1 MEGVC
6 PTGDPCLLIR
16 LSFVSLKEN
25 LIPNTTLIDELF
37 ASSVLSAK
45 EKADYTNVNNIK
57 CGKLIK
63 EIVQKGRDACEKFL
77 SILEKAEYGCL
88 QKMRHQ
94 APLEDDGDSFPKEHL
109 KKYRTLFLEELEPT
123 KTADYLYQYSVFDK
137 NIHDEI
143 EKESSRLHKAQL
155 ILHHLSDKSPRCL
168 KIFGQVLIHSK
179 QDFIITMLHEREGRN
194 SLTPKEQCERCIR
207 INFRYIR
214 EMLHFDITL
223 DTLIQEGIFEARQ
236 EFKATTVNRGKLVK
250 ESIKKGPRACD
261 SLLRCLESQLK
272 EAYDKV
278 VKTFND
284 RQTVDLRRKI
294 NVTIRRTDLTR
305 LENFFISELEPLEMS
320 DILFE
325 ESVLTVS
332 EHDLIEENRS
342 LKQRNEILL
351 GCLKKRPEDQLYLF
365 VYALMEGKKD
375 FILEEIQK
383 PPTENTSDQISGSES
398 QISLI
403 IDKGVPL
410 LVSTGVMPKMD
421 LKMIIEEKDNPDS
434 NIKRVVKVINT
445 DSSLKIEVAQDTHM
459 EVKEATTGS
468 IVIHLCPL
476 TDNAVHRF
484 LGKDGSIIQ
493 NMIEKLFTSAGL
505 DKLLKKRRELE
516 IVVKVIKKDPSP
528 DEKVSRS
535 QEPDDI
541 TRRKIQKNETFLID
555 ELEPSQLMT
564 YLLQKKCLTPENK
577 SEIEREGGRKKRGIK
592 LLQTIRTSENKE
604 ILGSFIKYLQSIS
617 RDDLVEMVQATSKDK
632 DIHEKAEKIKEAL
645 LLNFKDIVDEI
656 EVNIMNETLQKFKTI
671 HDLQED
677 MKTFLPESGKSRSER
692 AHNFLTF
699 VFKHDEYVIELENV
713 LRQNN
718 MDHLLEVKGK
728 MEGKEDV
735 EEYLPF
741 TEKGDKELSLS
752 TKPPKYP
759 RLSKSEDILPDSKE
773 KNPQEA
779 KPLKEGVLF
788 NCKFKVVLGKEGED
802 KGKLSSQEPVEK
814 EMHIEED
821 LPFTKKGSKE
831 LSAVGPVHGEHA
843 HLTKSAQCP
852 TEETLQEDEKI
863 VVAIDFGTTYSG
875 FAYSLTKTSEVIL
888 QKWDPKAGD
897 KVDAS
902 LKTPTSLLLDNKNKF
917 VAFGF
922 DAERLYKEYVDD
934 EKHESIRFF
943 RNFKMKLLKKETLGS
958 SMEIKDHMGKPLAAL
973 EVFSK
978 SLEYMKE
985 MVLEKIQEKYED
997 LVIKEERIHWI
1008 VTVPAIWDEFAKQ
1021 FMREAAEKASIPS
1034 KHLHLALEPE
1044 CAAVYVLSGAKL
1056 KLSGDQSEK
1065 TVGEQIFVA
1074 DLGGGTADFSVVE
1087 ITEHHTLKHLHYASG
1102 GEWGGK
1108 NVNKEIFDIF
1118 ESIFGAKVM
1127 KKFSDMKAEI
1137 LQMENDIEL
1146 KKRDMKT
1153 EDKLSFSLLPSLSSL
1168 CRDVNNENFKDM
1180 IEKSGYKNVVYKTGK
1195 IIFDAS
1201 LVKRI
1206 FGTVVSKI
1214 AGHMKSVLA
1223 QQPKANDI
1231 KTIILV
1237 GGFAKSDFVYEYI
1250 KKEFSDKE
1258 VIVPIDPDLAVLKG
1272 AVKFGHLDG
1281 IIEMRVC
1288 NYTYGVETNRYRL
1301 ASDPQDKI
1309 KYIGNKHQC
1318 TQVFEKLITIGDK
1331 VLVNDKV
1338 EKKFNASTADMTKM
1352 KINIYRSKE
1361 KSPLF
1366 VTDEGCEL
1374 FATMTVQMPD
1384 TEGGTERA
1392 VAISIEFGKTEIF
1405 FSGKDE
1411 STGAEMQVTMEMIW

>member
-1 MEGVC
+1 
-6 PTGDPCLLIR
+6 
-16 LSFVSLKEN
+16 
-25 LIPNTTLIDELF
+25 
-37 ASSVLSAK
+37 
-45 EKADYTNVNNIK
+45 
-57 CGKLIK
+57 
-63 EIVQKGRDACEKFL
+63 
-77 SILEKAEYGCL
+77 
-88 QKMRHQ
+88 
-94 APLEDDGDSFPKEHL
+94 
-109 KKYRTLFLEELEPT
+109 
-123 KTADYLYQYSVFDK
+123 
-137 NIHDEI
+137 
-143 EKESSRLHKAQL
+143 
-155 ILHHLSDKSPRCL
+155 
-168 KIFGQVLIHSK
+168 
-179 QDFIITMLHEREGRN
+179 
-194 SLTPKEQCERCIR
+194 
-207 INFRYIR
+207 
-214 EMLHFDITL
+214 MLHFDITL
-223 DTLIQEGIFEARQ
+223 DHLRQEGIFKEQ
-236 EFKATTVNRGKLVK
+236 GFKENRVHRGKLVK
-250 ESIKKGPRACD
+250 ETIRKGPRACE
-261 SLLRCLESQLK
+261 SLLRCLESQQNGIH
-272 EAYDKV
+272 DKV
-278 VKTFND
+278 VKTLND
-284 RQTVDLRRKI
+284 RKTVDLRRNI
-294 NVTIRRTDLTR
+294 NVTIKRTDLIR
-305 LENFFISELEPLEMS
+305 LEKFLVMELDSFELS

-325 ESVLTVS
+325 ESVLTVTD
-332 EHDLIEENRS
+332 HDIIEEQGS
-342 LKQRNEILL
+342 LRKRNEILL
-351 GCLKKRPEDQLYLF
+351 RHLKDQPEDQLYLF
-365 VYALMEGKKD
+365 VYALMEGKQD
-375 FILEEIQK
+375 YILEEIKKQQ
-383 PPTENTSDQISGSES
+383 TEHSDQFSAPVSSKS
-398 QISLI
+398 QISLTV
-403 IDKGVPL
+403 DKGVPCL
-410 LVSTGVMPKMD
+410 IAKGGIRNMD
-421 LKMIIEEKDNPDS
+421 IKMIIEEKDNPDS
-434 NIKRVVKVINT
+434 NIKGIVQVINS
-445 DSSLKIEVAQDTHM
+445 DPSLKIVVVEDTHM
-459 EVKEATTGS
+459 VVKEATTGS
-468 IVIHLCPL
+468 IIIHLCPL

-516 IVVKVIKKDPSP
+516 IVVKVIEKDPSP

-535 QEPDDI
+535 QEPDDM
-541 TRRKIQKNETFLID
+541 TRRKIQKNETFLVD

-604 ILGSFIKYLQSIS
+604 ILSSFIKYLQSIS
-617 RDDLVEMVQATSKDK
+617 RDDLVEMVQATLKDK
-632 DIHEKAEKIKEAL
+632 DIHKKAEKIKEAL

-656 EVNIMNETLQKFKTI
+656 EVNVMNETLQKFKTI

-677 MKTFLPESGKSRSER
+677 MKTFLPDSGKSRSER

-713 LRQNN
+713 LRKNN

-735 EEYLPF
+735 KENLPF

-752 TKPPKYP
+752 TKPPKIP
-759 RLSKSEDILPDSKE
+759 RLSKSENILPDSKE

-779 KPLKEGVLF
+779 KLLKEGVLF
-788 NCKFKVVLGKEGED
+788 DCTFKVVLGKEGEKRKRLYD
-802 KGKLSSQEPVEK
+802 IPFQGPL

-821 LPFTKKGSKE
+821 LPFTKKGDKE
-831 LSAVGPVHGEHA
+831 LSAVGRVHGHA

-852 TEETLQEDEKI
+852 RDETLQEDEKI

-875 FAYSLTKTSEVIL
+875 FAYSRTKTPEVIV
-888 QKWDPKAGD
+888 QKWIPEAGD
-897 KVDAS
+897 KEGVS
-902 LKTPTSLLLDNKNKF
+902 LKAPTSLLLDNKNSF

-922 DAERLYKEYVDD
+922 NAEQLYKEYAED

-1034 KHLHLALEPE
+1034 KQLHLALEPE

-1056 KLSGDQSEK
+1056 KLSGDLSEN

-1087 ITEHHTLKHLHYASG
+1087 ITEKHTLKHLHYASG
-1102 GEWGGK
+1102 GDWGGK

-1118 ESIFGAKVM
+1118 ESIFGAEVM
-1127 KKFSDMKAEI
+1127 KKFNDMKAEI

-1146 KKRDMKT
+1146 KKRDIKT
-1153 EDKLSFSLLPSLSSL
+1153 EDKLSFSLLASLSSL
-1168 CRDVNNENFKDM
+1168 CRDVNKKNFKEM
-1180 IEKSGYKNVVYKTGK
+1180 IEKSPEYKNDIVYRGGK

-1201 LVKRI
+1201 LVNHI
-1206 FGTVVSKI
+1206 FETVVSKI

-1237 GGFAKSDFVYEYI
+1237 GGFAKSDFVYKYI

-1258 VIVPIDPDLAVLKG
+1258 VIVPTDPDLAVLKG

-1288 NYTYGVETNRYRL
+1288 NYTYGIETNRYPL
-1301 ASDPQDKI
+1301 ATDPKDKI
-1309 KYIGNKHQC
+1309 KYIGDKYQC
-1318 TQVFEKLITIGDK
+1318 TQVFEKMVTIWDK
-1331 VLVNDKV
+1331 VMVNNKV
-1338 EKKFNASTADMTKM
+1338 ERKFNASTADMTKM

-1361 KSPLF
+1361 KNPLF
-1366 VTDEGCEL
+1366 VTDEGCEP
-1374 FATMTVQMPD
+1374 FATMIVQMPD
-1384 TEGGTERA
+1384 TKGGIKRA
-1392 VAISIEFGKTEIF
+1392 VTISIEFGKTEIF

-1411 STGAEMQVTMEMIW
+1411 NTGAEMQASMEMIW